1 MSIFLARKAVVSSLA
16 MRFLVLATFVAAF
29 AYVPVWAFDNLVLPQ
44 ISGLHKTYQAAAQ
57 MADYSSL

>member
-1 MSIFLARKAVVSSLA
+1 MSNFLARKAVVLSLA
-16 MRFLVLATFVAAF
+16 MRFLLLATFVAAF

-44 ISGLHKTYQAAAQ
+44 ISGLHQTYQAAAQ